1 MLIQS
6 PGYRL
11 DNWRTVA
18 KMPAGLEIFIIP
30 TVFVL
35 PLGSLQSCSLRVP
48 RALSTGVKQLG
59 CEPRHPPVSS
69 ICVKN
74 E

>member
-11 DNWRTVA
+11 DNWRTAA
-18 KMPAGLEIFIIP
+18 KMPAGLEIFIMP

-35 PLGSLQSCSLRVP
+35 LLGPYSLVACGYQGLFP
-48 RALSTGVKQLG
+48 Q
-59 CEPRHPPVSS
+59 E
-69 ICVKN
+69 
-74 E
+74 